1 MHQMGCT
8 DATWRIR
15 WTDLCSG
22 GDAGYR
28 YRRCSD
34 LFSAPNAVSMASRTA
49 ASNARVVVRLID
61 DGLVA
66 GGRVYVDPAP
76 LHVGLVQSW
85 TRLLSSQSSRT
96 AAILLRSFGP

>member
-1 MHQMGCT
+1 MAQERCGYKHQMGCT

-22 GDAGYR
+22 GDAAYR

-34 LFSAPNAVSMASRTA
+34 SFSAPNAVSMESRTG

-61 DGLVA
+61 DDLVA
-66 GGRVYVDPAP
+66 GGRVCIPGTPAR
-76 LHVGLVQSW
+76 W
-85 TRLLSSQSSRT
+85 TRPVLDSPAVVSVV
-96 AAILLRSFGP
+96 